1 MQFENGMAE
10 SDDKSREAIARLKK
24 QGKQW
29 NSTAPYGF
37 RFERGEVVKE
47 PSEQAVLRDLRRW
60 RARGYSITRCTKLL
74 AAKGHQPRGDRWHRT
89 TVARLLKR
97 VGTKN

>member
-1 MQFENGMAE
+1 MSESTRRGIAE
-10 SDDKSREAIARLKK
+10 LKK

-37 RFERGEVVKE
+37 RFEGGELVKDLD
-47 PSEQAVLRDLRRW
+47 EQEALRDLRRW
-60 RARGYSITRCTKLL
+60 NRCGYSITRCTKLL
-74 AAKGHQPRGDRWHRT
+74 ASRGHKPRGQRWHRT

-97 VGTKN
+97 VRTKN

>member
-1 MQFENGMAE
+1 VSESTRRGIAE
-10 SDDKSREAIARLKK
+10 LKK

-37 RFERGEVVKE
+37 RFEGGELVKDLD
-47 PSEQAVLRDLRRW
+47 EQAALRDLRRW
-60 RARGYSITRCTKLL
+60 NLCGYSITRCTKLL
-74 AAKGHQPRGDRWHRT
+74 ASRGHKPRGQRWHRT

-97 VGTKN
+97 VRTKN